1 MKKFIGISIALIV
14 FFTKSSNAANF
25 GPYIGVN
32 INQYYASAD
41 RNITNGD
48 IESEEIRSGGVR
60 AGYNISLLGLFIAPE
75 IYADYIGLDSYETTT
90 PNNTIDLNYQF
101 GGKVNA
107 GMSVLGI
114 IDSYVTAGINFI
126 DYDINWQGSNQHK
139 GGTAQGYIAGVGMN
153 LTPPIIN
160 LLSLNLEANITNVD
174 LDTPNNTTVDT
185 SIVTLKLGLTYK
197 F

>member
-1 MKKFIGISIALIV
+1 MMMKRFLGISIALISL
-14 FFTKSSNAANF
+14 FTKSSNSADF

-48 IESEEIRSGGVR
+48 IESEEIRSAGIR

-75 IYADYIGLDSYETTT
+75 IYADYIGLNSYETTT

-107 GMSVLGI
+107 GMSLLGI
-114 IDSYVTAGINFI
+114 IDSYVTAE
-126 DYDINWQGSNQHK
+126 
-139 GGTAQGYIAGVGMN
+139 
-153 LTPPIIN
+153 LT
-160 LLSLNLEANITNVD
+160 LLIMTLIGKAVISIK
-174 LDTPNNTTVDT
+174 TVR
-185 SIVTLKLGLTYK
+185 LKVI